1 MNKKLKRL
9 FFKGSNFLG
18 AEFPIMGGAMTWI
31 SESNLVSATS
41 NAGGFGVIAAGSMD
55 KDKLEKEIIATKSKT
70 RKPFGVNLILLHPDI
85 EDLIE
90 VCIEKKVDLVVFAGG
105 FPKLRQIQKLK
116 KKKNKNNV
124 FCDYGL
130 NCSKNDQLWR

>member
-55 KDKLEKEIIATKSKT
+55 KDQLEKEIIATKSKT

-85 EDLIE
+85 EGLIE

-124 FCDYGL
+124 FCHHGL
-130 NCSKNDQLWR
+130 NC